1 MVIVARVTHQPGLF
15 FQCIW
20 ANKASLNPDQEIPK
34 IIRIT
39 ITYKH
44 YNNNNNNNN
53 NENNNK
59 KNNNNSN
66 DNNNKNNNSNDNNNN
81 NII

>member
-34 IIRIT
+34 MIRIT
-39 ITYKH
+39 ITYK
-44 YNNNNNNNN
+44 YNNNN

-59 KNNNNSN
+59 KNNNSN
-66 DNNNKNNNSNDNNNN
+66 DNNNKNNNSNDNNND
-81 NII
+81 II

>member
-39 ITYKH
+39 ITYKY
-44 YNNNNNNNN
+44 YNNNNN
-53 NENNNK
+53 ENNK

-66 DNNNKNNNSNDNNNN
+66 DNNNKNNNSNDDNNNNN